1 MWTSGVRCEE
11 VRVLIHSSQ
20 RLKSNSTLH
29 VYPIHNNTRGVEV
42 ALRVKKKNEL
52 MLLRSGL
59 ESITL
64 SGVETESKRLIAH
77 TIGVVINSAIVYYFT
92 FRTFREVCL
101 LYSSFYFTFFSGY
114 YKFIIIILYYIYI

>member
-11 VRVLIHSSQ
+11 VRVFIHSTQ
-20 RLKSNSTLH
+20 RLRSNSTLH

-42 ALRVKKKNEL
+42 ALRAKKKNEL

-64 SGVETESKRLIAH
+64 SGVETKSKRLIAH
-77 TIGVVINSAIVYYFT
+77 TVGVVINSAIVYYFT

-101 LYSSFYFTFFSGY
+101 LYLLFLFYIFF
-114 YKFIIIILYYIYI
+114 